1 MNHLNVLM
9 KPLTKE
15 QMKVMVDEDYYIK
28 GIVPVALGDMIDY
41 SFDDFLDIL
50 SEKLTDSPCLMDIQY
65 KVVGVVNENVVAME
79 VSGDVSEIL
88 DFDDE
93 E

>member
-15 QMKVMVDEDYYIK
+15 QMKVMVDEKCYIK
-28 GIVPVALGDMIDY
+28 GIVPVELSDMIDC
-41 SFDDFLDIL
+41 SLDEFLDML
-50 SEKLTDSPCLMDIQY
+50 SEKLTDSPCLMEINY
-65 KVVGVVNENVVAME
+65 NIVGVINDYTVAME